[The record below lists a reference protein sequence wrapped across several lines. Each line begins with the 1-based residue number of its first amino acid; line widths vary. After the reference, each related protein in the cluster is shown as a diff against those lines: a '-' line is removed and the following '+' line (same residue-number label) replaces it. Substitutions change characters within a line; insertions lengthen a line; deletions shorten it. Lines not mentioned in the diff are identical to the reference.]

1 MGVGSKHG
9 DTFKVSLIA
18 CSLETRMDKNELK
31 QKIEEIE
38 GLTNEEKS
46 ELIKLLRSQKKY
58 GLVWEDKPEDVEQRM
73 LNEQPVLVE
82 VPERAIISDDAEAPN
97 HILIEGD
104 NIEAL
109 TALSYSH
116 AGMIDV
122 IYIDPPYNTGN
133 KDFVYNDSFVDKADG
148 YRHSKWLSF
157 MNKRLKIAKGLLSDK
172 GVLFISIDDNEFAQ
186 LKMLCNEILGEENH
200 ISTLATIMNLK
211 GNQDE
216 FGFAGTHEY
225 TLVYCLSH
233 DNCVLGQLPIAEEEL
248 DEWQSDDKGY
258 YKKGANLKST
268 GINAPREKRPNL
280 FYPIL
285 IDKTTKAVSTI
296 TQDEFE
302 LIYDKAL
309 KMHDEAYLSQLRLK
323 YENLG
328 YIFLLPLTSG
338 KEMSWRWGIQKVRAE
353 SDEIIV
359 SMNGN
364 DVSIYKK
371 QRPQL
376 GDMPS
381 KKPKSV
387 FYKPEYSS
395 GNGKAELI
403 SVLGESLFGYPK
415 PLQLIKDFLTISY
428 YKDARILDFFAGS
441 GTTLHATI
449 QLNAEDGG
457 HRQCILATN
466 NENGICEN
474 VTYERNRR
482 VIQGYTTPKGEEVVG
497 LTHNNLRYYK
507 TQLVSRDK
515 TVKNLRLLT
524 SLSTDMLCIRN
535 DVYSEKTFAGRLIN
549 KQIARYFESASG
561 KRRMLVIYHEEAI
574 EALVQ
579 MIATLPKFDDK
590 LMVYVFSPNGY
601 AYDDDFEDVADK
613 VKLCAIPDAILNAYR
628 RVLPKRKPQYLKEA
642 FEEMEHEEA
651 RAKNRQTELDFSET
665 EEKTEKGGEA

>member
-1 MGVGSKHG
+1 
-9 DTFKVSLIA
+9 
-18 CSLETRMDKNELK
+18 MDKNKLK
-31 QKIEEIE
+31 QKIEELE

-82 VPERAIISDDAEAPN
+82 VPERAIISNDAEAPN

-104 NIEAL
+104 NLEVL

-133 KDFVYNDSFVDKADG
+133 KDFVYNDSFVDKEDG

-280 FYPIL
+280 FFPIL

-323 YENLG
+323 YKNLG

-353 SDEIIV
+353 SDELIV
-359 SMNGN
+359 SMKGN

-428 YKDARILDFFAGS
+428 YKEARILDFFAGS
-441 GTTLHATI
+441 GTTLHATM

-642 FEEMEHEEA
+642 LEEMEHEEA

>member
-1 MGVGSKHG
+1 
-9 DTFKVSLIA
+9 
-18 CSLETRMDKNELK
+18 MDKNKLK
-31 QKIEEIE
+31 QKIEELE

-82 VPERAIISDDAEAPN
+82 VPERAITSDDAEAPN

-104 NIEAL
+104 NLEAL
-109 TALSYSH
+109 TALSYTH

-122 IYIDPPYNTGN
+122 IYIDPPYNTG
-133 KDFVYNDSFVDKADG
+133 KTDEFKYNDKYVDATDG

-157 MNKRLKIAKGLLSDK
+157 MSKRIKIAKQLLNDTGLI
-172 GVLFISIDDNEFAQ
+172 FISIDDNEVAQ
-186 LKMLCNEILGEENH
+186 LKCLCDEIFNTFTDKVRTNCLGVLVWNLGTGTQAGHFTRSHEYVLAYAVNKDKVSNFTGGSGEIDHSALKKISKKNPPVVYTFKAGEKFLAPDGTELFDEWGGSEKTKLLDGRMVAENGKLKYDVTLEAGFAMIQQMRTWYKGEYTIDSKGQHVTEFYFNGTGVLHYKKERSIINPPSVINDCGSTKAGSTELAYILG
-200 ISTLATIMNLK
+200 S
-211 GNQDE
+211 
-216 FGFAGTHEY
+216 
-225 TLVYCLSH
+225 
-233 DNCVLGQLPIAEEEL
+233 
-248 DEWQSDDKGY
+248 SD
-258 YKKGANLKST
+258 T
-268 GINAPREKRPNL
+268 
-280 FYPIL
+280 
-285 IDKTTKAVSTI
+285 
-296 TQDEFE
+296 
-302 LIYDKAL
+302 
-309 KMHDEAYLSQLRLK
+309 
-323 YENLG
+323 
-328 YIFLLPLTSG
+328 
-338 KEMSWRWGIQKVRAE
+338 
-353 SDEIIV
+353 
-359 SMNGN
+359 
-364 DVSIYKK
+364 
-371 QRPQL
+371 
-376 GDMPS
+376 
-381 KKPKSV
+381 
-387 FYKPEYSS
+387 
-395 GNGKAELI
+395 
-403 SVLGESLFGYPK
+403 FGYPK
-415 PLQLIKDFLTISY
+415 PTQLIKFLLSLQG
-428 YKDARILDFFAGS
+428 KDITILDFFAGS
-441 GTTLHATI
+441 GTTLHATML
-449 QLNAEDGG
+449 LNAEDGG

-474 VTYERNRR
+474 VSYERNRR
-482 VIQGYTTPKGEEVVG
+482 VIQGYTTPRGEEVVG

-642 FEEMEHEEA
+642 LEEMEHEEA

>member
-1 MGVGSKHG
+1 
-9 DTFKVSLIA
+9 
-18 CSLETRMDKNELK
+18 MDKNKLK
-31 QKIEEIE
+31 QKIEELE

-82 VPERAIISDDAEAPN
+82 VPERAIISNDAEAPN

-104 NIEAL
+104 NLEVL

-133 KDFVYNDSFVDKADG
+133 KDFVYNDSFVDKEDG

-323 YENLG
+323 YKNLG

-353 SDEIIV
+353 SDELIV
-359 SMNGN
+359 SMKGN

-415 PLQLIKDFLTISY
+415 PLQLIKDLLTISY
-428 YKDARILDFFAGS
+428 YKEARILDFFAGS
-441 GTTLHATI
+441 GTTLHATM

-590 LMVYVFSPNGY
+590 LKVYVFSPNGY

-642 FEEMEHEEA
+642 LEEMEHEEA

>member
-1 MGVGSKHG
+1 
-9 DTFKVSLIA
+9 
-18 CSLETRMDKNELK
+18 MDKNELK
-31 QKIEEIE
+31 QKIEELE

-73 LNEQPVLVE
+73 LDEQPVLVE

-133 KDFVYNDSFVDKADG
+133 KDFVYNDSFVDKEDG

>member
-1 MGVGSKHG
+1 
-9 DTFKVSLIA
+9 
-18 CSLETRMDKNELK
+18 MDKNKLK
-31 QKIEEIE
+31 QKIEELE

-82 VPERAIISDDAEAPN
+82 VPERAIISNDAEAPN

-104 NIEAL
+104 NLEVL

-133 KDFVYNDSFVDKADG
+133 KDFVYNDSFVDKEDG

-323 YENLG
+323 YKNLG

-338 KEMSWRWGIQKVRAE
+338 KEMSWRWGTQKVRAE
-353 SDEIIV
+353 SDELIV
-359 SMNGN
+359 SMKGN

-428 YKDARILDFFAGS
+428 YKEARILDFFAGS
-441 GTTLHATI
+441 GTTLHATM

-497 LTHNNLRYYK
+497 LMHNNLRYYK

-642 FEEMEHEEA
+642 LEEMEHEEA

>member
-1 MGVGSKHG
+1 
-9 DTFKVSLIA
+9 
-18 CSLETRMDKNELK
+18 MDKNKLK
-31 QKIEEIE
+31 QKIEELE

-82 VPERAIISDDAEAPN
+82 VPERAITSDDAEAPN

-104 NIEAL
+104 NLEAL
-109 TALSYSH
+109 TALSYTH

-122 IYIDPPYNTGN
+122 IYIDPPYNTG
-133 KDFVYNDSFVDKADG
+133 KTDEFKYDDKYVDATDG

-157 MNKRLKIAKGLLSDK
+157 MSKRIKIAKQLLKDTGLI
-172 GVLFISIDDNEFAQ
+172 FISIDDNEVAQ
-186 LKMLCNEILGEENH
+186 LKCLCDEIFNTFTDKVRTNCLGVLVWNLGTGTQAGHFTRSHEYVLAYAVNKDKVSNFTGGSGEIDHSALKKISKKNPPVAYTFKAGEKFLAPDGTELFDEWGGSEKTKLLDGRMVAENGKLKYDVTLEAGFAMIQQMKTWYKGEYTIDSKGQHVTEFYFNGTGVLHYKKERSIINPPSVINDCGSTKAGSTELAYILG
-200 ISTLATIMNLK
+200 S
-211 GNQDE
+211 
-216 FGFAGTHEY
+216 
-225 TLVYCLSH
+225 
-233 DNCVLGQLPIAEEEL
+233 
-248 DEWQSDDKGY
+248 SD
-258 YKKGANLKST
+258 T
-268 GINAPREKRPNL
+268 
-280 FYPIL
+280 
-285 IDKTTKAVSTI
+285 
-296 TQDEFE
+296 
-302 LIYDKAL
+302 
-309 KMHDEAYLSQLRLK
+309 
-323 YENLG
+323 
-328 YIFLLPLTSG
+328 
-338 KEMSWRWGIQKVRAE
+338 
-353 SDEIIV
+353 
-359 SMNGN
+359 
-364 DVSIYKK
+364 
-371 QRPQL
+371 
-376 GDMPS
+376 
-381 KKPKSV
+381 
-387 FYKPEYSS
+387 
-395 GNGKAELI
+395 
-403 SVLGESLFGYPK
+403 FGYPK
-415 PLQLIKDFLTISY
+415 PTQLIKFLLSLQG
-428 YKDARILDFFAGS
+428 KDITILDFFAGS
-441 GTTLHATI
+441 GTTLHATML
-449 QLNAEDGG
+449 LNAEDGG

-482 VIQGYTTPKGEEVVG
+482 VIQGYTTPRGEEVVG

-642 FEEMEHEEA
+642 LEEMEHEEA

>member
-1 MGVGSKHG
+1 
-9 DTFKVSLIA
+9 
-18 CSLETRMDKNELK
+18 MDKNKLK
-31 QKIEEIE
+31 QKIEELE

-58 GLVWEDKPEDVEQRM
+58 GLVWEDKPEDAEQRM
-73 LNEQPVLVE
+73 VNEQPVLVE
-82 VPERAIISDDAEAPN
+82 VPERAIISNDAEAPN

-104 NIEAL
+104 NLEVL

-133 KDFVYNDSFVDKADG
+133 KDFVYNDSFVDKEDG

-323 YENLG
+323 YKNLG

-353 SDEIIV
+353 SDELIV
-359 SMNGN
+359 SMKGN

-428 YKDARILDFFAGS
+428 YKEARILDFFAGS
-441 GTTLHATI
+441 GTTLHATM

-642 FEEMEHEEA
+642 LEEMEHEEA

>member
-1 MGVGSKHG
+1 
-9 DTFKVSLIA
+9 
-18 CSLETRMDKNELK
+18 MDKNKLK
-31 QKIEEIE
+31 QKIEELE

-82 VPERAIISDDAEAPN
+82 VPERAIISNDAEAPN

-104 NIEAL
+104 NLEVL

-133 KDFVYNDSFVDKADG
+133 KDFVYNDSFVDKEDG

-323 YENLG
+323 YKNLG

-353 SDEIIV
+353 SDELIV
-359 SMNGN
+359 SMKGN

-428 YKDARILDFFAGS
+428 YKEARILDFFAGS
-441 GTTLHATI
+441 GTTLHATM
-449 QLNAEDGG
+449 QLNAEDGW

-642 FEEMEHEEA
+642 LEEMEHEEA

>member
-1 MGVGSKHG
+1 
-9 DTFKVSLIA
+9 
-18 CSLETRMDKNELK
+18 MDKNKLK
-31 QKIEEIE
+31 QKIEELE

-82 VPERAIISDDAEAPN
+82 VPERAITSDDAEAPN

-104 NIEAL
+104 NLEAL
-109 TALSYSH
+109 TALSYTH

-122 IYIDPPYNTGN
+122 IYIDPPYNTG
-133 KDFVYNDSFVDKADG
+133 KTDEFKYNDKYVDATDG

-157 MNKRLKIAKGLLSDK
+157 MSKRIKIAKQLLKDTGLI
-172 GVLFISIDDNEFAQ
+172 FISIDDNEVAQ
-186 LKMLCNEILGEENH
+186 LKCLCDEIFNTFTDKVRTNCLGVLVWNLGTGTQAGHFTRSHEYVLAYAVNKDKVSNFTGGSGEIDHSALKKISKKNPPVVYTFKAGEKFLAPDGTELFDEWGGSEKTKLLDGRMVAENGKLKYDVTLEAGFAMIQQMKTWYKGEYTIDSKGQHVTEFYFNGTGVLHYKKERSIINPPSVINDCGSTKAGSTELAYILG
-200 ISTLATIMNLK
+200 S
-211 GNQDE
+211 
-216 FGFAGTHEY
+216 
-225 TLVYCLSH
+225 
-233 DNCVLGQLPIAEEEL
+233 
-248 DEWQSDDKGY
+248 SD
-258 YKKGANLKST
+258 T
-268 GINAPREKRPNL
+268 
-280 FYPIL
+280 
-285 IDKTTKAVSTI
+285 
-296 TQDEFE
+296 
-302 LIYDKAL
+302 
-309 KMHDEAYLSQLRLK
+309 
-323 YENLG
+323 
-328 YIFLLPLTSG
+328 
-338 KEMSWRWGIQKVRAE
+338 
-353 SDEIIV
+353 
-359 SMNGN
+359 
-364 DVSIYKK
+364 
-371 QRPQL
+371 
-376 GDMPS
+376 
-381 KKPKSV
+381 
-387 FYKPEYSS
+387 
-395 GNGKAELI
+395 
-403 SVLGESLFGYPK
+403 FGYPK
-415 PLQLIKDFLTISY
+415 PTQLIKFLLSLQG
-428 YKDARILDFFAGS
+428 KDITILDFFAGS
-441 GTTLHATI
+441 GTTLHTTML
-449 QLNAEDGG
+449 LNAEDGG

-482 VIQGYTTPKGEEVVG
+482 VIQGYTTPRGEEVVG

-642 FEEMEHEEA
+642 LEEMEHEEA
-651 RAKNRQTELDFSET
+651 RAKNRQTELNFSET

>member
-1 MGVGSKHG
+1 
-9 DTFKVSLIA
+9 
-18 CSLETRMDKNELK
+18 MDKNKLK
-31 QKIEEIE
+31 QKIEELE

-82 VPERAIISDDAEAPN
+82 VPERAIISNDAEAPN
-97 HILIEGD
+97 HILIKGD
-104 NIEAL
+104 NLEVL

-133 KDFVYNDSFVDKADG
+133 KDFVYNDSFVDKEDG

-323 YENLG
+323 YKNLG

-353 SDEIIV
+353 SDELIV
-359 SMNGN
+359 SMKGN

-428 YKDARILDFFAGS
+428 YKEARILDFFAGS
-441 GTTLHATI
+441 GTTLHATM

-642 FEEMEHEEA
+642 LEEMEHEEA

>member
-1 MGVGSKHG
+1 
-9 DTFKVSLIA
+9 
-18 CSLETRMDKNELK
+18 MDKNKLK
-31 QKIEEIE
+31 QKIEELE

-82 VPERAIISDDAEAPN
+82 VPERAIISNDAEAPN

-104 NIEAL
+104 NLEVL

-133 KDFVYNDSFVDKADG
+133 KDFVYNDSFVDKEDG

-323 YENLG
+323 YKNLG

-353 SDEIIV
+353 SDELIV
-359 SMNGN
+359 SMKGN

-428 YKDARILDFFAGS
+428 YKEARILDFFAGS
-441 GTTLHATI
+441 GTTLHATM

-497 LTHNNLRYYK
+497 LMHNNLRYYK

-601 AYDDDFEDVADK
+601 AYDDDFEDVADE

-642 FEEMEHEEA
+642 LEEMEHEEA

>member
-1 MGVGSKHG
+1 
-9 DTFKVSLIA
+9 
-18 CSLETRMDKNELK
+18 MDKNKLK
-31 QKIEEIE
+31 QKIEELE

-58 GLVWEDKPEDVEQRM
+58 GLVWEDKPEDAEQRM
-73 LNEQPVLVE
+73 VNEQPVLVE
-82 VPERAIISDDAEAPN
+82 VPERAIISNDAEAPN

-104 NIEAL
+104 NLEVL

-133 KDFVYNDSFVDKADG
+133 KDFVYNDSFVDKEDG

-323 YENLG
+323 YKNLG

-353 SDEIIV
+353 SDELIV
-359 SMNGN
+359 SMKGN

-428 YKDARILDFFAGS
+428 YKEARILDFFAGS
-441 GTTLHATI
+441 GTTLHATM

-579 MIATLPKFDDK
+579 MIATLPKFDNK

-642 FEEMEHEEA
+642 LEEMEHEEA

>member
-1 MGVGSKHG
+1 
-9 DTFKVSLIA
+9 
-18 CSLETRMDKNELK
+18 MDKNKLK
-31 QKIEEIE
+31 QKIEELE

-82 VPERAIISDDAEAPN
+82 VPERAITSDDAEAPN

-104 NIEAL
+104 NLEAL
-109 TALSYSH
+109 TALSYTH

-122 IYIDPPYNTGN
+122 IYIDPPYNTG
-133 KDFVYNDSFVDKADG
+133 KTDEFKYNDKYVDATDG

-157 MNKRLKIAKGLLSDK
+157 MSKRIKIAKQLLKDTGLI
-172 GVLFISIDDNEFAQ
+172 FISIDDNEVAQ
-186 LKMLCNEILGEENH
+186 LKCLCDEIFNTFTDKVRTNCLGVLVWNLGTGTQAGHFTRSHEYVLAYAVNKDKVSNFTGGSGEIDHSALKKISKKNPPVVYTFKAGEKFLAPDGTELFDEWGGSEKTKLLDGRMVAENGKLKYDVTLEAGFAMIQQMKTWYKGEYTIDSKGQHVTEFYFNGTGVLHYKKERSIINPPSVINDCGSTKAGSTELAYILG
-200 ISTLATIMNLK
+200 S
-211 GNQDE
+211 
-216 FGFAGTHEY
+216 
-225 TLVYCLSH
+225 
-233 DNCVLGQLPIAEEEL
+233 
-248 DEWQSDDKGY
+248 SD
-258 YKKGANLKST
+258 T
-268 GINAPREKRPNL
+268 
-280 FYPIL
+280 
-285 IDKTTKAVSTI
+285 
-296 TQDEFE
+296 
-302 LIYDKAL
+302 
-309 KMHDEAYLSQLRLK
+309 
-323 YENLG
+323 
-328 YIFLLPLTSG
+328 
-338 KEMSWRWGIQKVRAE
+338 
-353 SDEIIV
+353 
-359 SMNGN
+359 
-364 DVSIYKK
+364 
-371 QRPQL
+371 
-376 GDMPS
+376 
-381 KKPKSV
+381 
-387 FYKPEYSS
+387 
-395 GNGKAELI
+395 
-403 SVLGESLFGYPK
+403 FGYPK
-415 PLQLIKDFLTISY
+415 TTQLIKFLLSLQG
-428 YKDARILDFFAGS
+428 KDITILDFFAGS
-441 GTTLHATI
+441 GTTLHATML
-449 QLNAEDGG
+449 LNAEDGG

-482 VIQGYTTPKGEEVVG
+482 VIQGYTTPRGEEVVG

-642 FEEMEHEEA
+642 LEEMEHEEA

>member
-1 MGVGSKHG
+1 
-9 DTFKVSLIA
+9 
-18 CSLETRMDKNELK
+18 MDKNKLK
-31 QKIEEIE
+31 QKIEELE

-82 VPERAIISDDAEAPN
+82 VPERAIISNDAEAPN

-104 NIEAL
+104 NLEVL

-133 KDFVYNDSFVDKADG
+133 KDFVYNDSFVDKEDG

-323 YENLG
+323 YKNLG

-353 SDEIIV
+353 SDELIV
-359 SMNGN
+359 SMKGN

-428 YKDARILDFFAGS
+428 YKEARILDFFAGS
-441 GTTLHATI
+441 GTTLHATM

-507 TQLVSRDK
+507 TLLVSRDK

-642 FEEMEHEEA
+642 LEEMEHEEA

>member
-1 MGVGSKHG
+1 
-9 DTFKVSLIA
+9 
-18 CSLETRMDKNELK
+18 MDKNELK
-31 QKIEEIE
+31 QKIEELE

-82 VPERAIISDDAEAPN
+82 VPERAITSDDAEAPN

-104 NIEAL
+104 NLEAL
-109 TALSYSH
+109 TALSYTH

-122 IYIDPPYNTGN
+122 IYIDPPYNTG
-133 KDFVYNDSFVDKADG
+133 KTDEFKYNDKYVDATDG

-157 MNKRLKIAKGLLSDK
+157 MSKRIKIAKQLLKDTGLI
-172 GVLFISIDDNEFAQ
+172 FISIDDNEVAQ
-186 LKMLCNEILGEENH
+186 LKCLCDEIFNTFTDKVRTNCLGVLVWNLGTGTQAGHFTRSHEYVLAYAVNKDKVSNFTGGSGEIDHSALKKISKKNPPVVYTFKAGENFLAPDGTELFDEWGGSEKTKLLDGRMVAENGKLKYDVTLEAGFAMIQQMKTWYKGEYTIDSKGQHVTEFYFNGTGVLHYKKERSIINPPSVINDCGSTKAGSTELAYILG
-200 ISTLATIMNLK
+200 S
-211 GNQDE
+211 
-216 FGFAGTHEY
+216 
-225 TLVYCLSH
+225 
-233 DNCVLGQLPIAEEEL
+233 
-248 DEWQSDDKGY
+248 SD
-258 YKKGANLKST
+258 T
-268 GINAPREKRPNL
+268 
-280 FYPIL
+280 
-285 IDKTTKAVSTI
+285 
-296 TQDEFE
+296 
-302 LIYDKAL
+302 
-309 KMHDEAYLSQLRLK
+309 
-323 YENLG
+323 
-328 YIFLLPLTSG
+328 
-338 KEMSWRWGIQKVRAE
+338 
-353 SDEIIV
+353 
-359 SMNGN
+359 
-364 DVSIYKK
+364 
-371 QRPQL
+371 
-376 GDMPS
+376 
-381 KKPKSV
+381 
-387 FYKPEYSS
+387 
-395 GNGKAELI
+395 
-403 SVLGESLFGYPK
+403 FGYPK
-415 PLQLIKDFLTISY
+415 PTQLIKFLLSLQG
-428 YKDARILDFFAGS
+428 KDITILDFFAGS
-441 GTTLHATI
+441 GTTLHATML
-449 QLNAEDGG
+449 LNAEDGG

-482 VIQGYTTPKGEEVVG
+482 VIQGYTTPRGEEVVG

-642 FEEMEHEEA
+642 LEEMEHEEA

>member
-1 MGVGSKHG
+1 
-9 DTFKVSLIA
+9 
-18 CSLETRMDKNELK
+18 MDKNKLK
-31 QKIEEIE
+31 QKIEELE

-82 VPERAIISDDAEAPN
+82 VPERAITSDVAEAPN

-104 NIEAL
+104 NLEAL
-109 TALSYSH
+109 TALSYTH

-122 IYIDPPYNTGN
+122 IYIDPPYNTG
-133 KDFVYNDSFVDKADG
+133 KTDECKYNDKYVDATDG

-157 MNKRLKIAKGLLSDK
+157 MSKRIKIAKQLLKDTGLI
-172 GVLFISIDDNEFAQ
+172 FISIDDNEVAQ
-186 LKMLCNEILGEENH
+186 LKCLCDEIFNTFTDKVRTNCLGVLVWNLGTGTQAGHFTRSHEYVLAYAVNKDKVSNFTGGSGEIDHSALKKISKKNPPVVYTFKAGEKFLAPDGTELFDEWGGSEKTKLLDGRMVAENGKLKYDVTLEAGFAMIQQMKTWYKGEYTIDSKGQHVTEFYFNGTGVLHYKKERSIINPPSVINDCGSTKAGSTELAYILG
-200 ISTLATIMNLK
+200 S
-211 GNQDE
+211 
-216 FGFAGTHEY
+216 
-225 TLVYCLSH
+225 
-233 DNCVLGQLPIAEEEL
+233 
-248 DEWQSDDKGY
+248 SD
-258 YKKGANLKST
+258 T
-268 GINAPREKRPNL
+268 
-280 FYPIL
+280 
-285 IDKTTKAVSTI
+285 
-296 TQDEFE
+296 
-302 LIYDKAL
+302 
-309 KMHDEAYLSQLRLK
+309 
-323 YENLG
+323 
-328 YIFLLPLTSG
+328 
-338 KEMSWRWGIQKVRAE
+338 
-353 SDEIIV
+353 
-359 SMNGN
+359 
-364 DVSIYKK
+364 
-371 QRPQL
+371 
-376 GDMPS
+376 
-381 KKPKSV
+381 
-387 FYKPEYSS
+387 
-395 GNGKAELI
+395 
-403 SVLGESLFGYPK
+403 FGYPK
-415 PLQLIKDFLTISY
+415 PTQLIKFLLSLQG
-428 YKDARILDFFAGS
+428 KDITILDFFAGS
-441 GTTLHATI
+441 GTTLHATML
-449 QLNAEDGG
+449 LNAEDGG

-482 VIQGYTTPKGEEVVG
+482 VIQGYTTPRGEEVVG

-642 FEEMEHEEA
+642 LEEMEHEEA

>member
-1 MGVGSKHG
+1 
-9 DTFKVSLIA
+9 
-18 CSLETRMDKNELK
+18 MDKNKLK
-31 QKIEEIE
+31 QKIEELE

-82 VPERAIISDDAEAPN
+82 VPERAIISNDAEAPN

-104 NIEAL
+104 NLEVL

-133 KDFVYNDSFVDKADG
+133 KDFVYNDSFVDKEDG

-323 YENLG
+323 YKNLG

-353 SDEIIV
+353 SDELIV
-359 SMNGN
+359 SMKGN

-642 FEEMEHEEA
+642 LEEMEHEEA

>member
-1 MGVGSKHG
+1 
-9 DTFKVSLIA
+9 
-18 CSLETRMDKNELK
+18 MDKNKLK
-31 QKIEEIE
+31 QKIEELE

-82 VPERAIISDDAEAPN
+82 VPERAIISNDAEAPN

-104 NIEAL
+104 NLEVL

-116 AGMIDV
+116 ARMIDV

-133 KDFVYNDSFVDKADG
+133 KDFVYNDSFVDKEDG

-323 YENLG
+323 YKNLG

-353 SDEIIV
+353 SDELIV
-359 SMNGN
+359 SMKGN

-428 YKDARILDFFAGS
+428 YKEARILDFFAGS
-441 GTTLHATI
+441 GTTLHATM

-642 FEEMEHEEA
+642 LEEMEHEEA

>member
-1 MGVGSKHG
+1 
-9 DTFKVSLIA
+9 
-18 CSLETRMDKNELK
+18 MDKNKLK
-31 QKIEEIE
+31 QKIEELE

-82 VPERAIISDDAEAPN
+82 VPERAITSDDAEAPN

-104 NIEAL
+104 NLEAL
-109 TALSYSH
+109 TALSYTH

-122 IYIDPPYNTGN
+122 IYIDPPYNTG
-133 KDFVYNDSFVDKADG
+133 KTDEFKYNDKYVDATDG

-157 MNKRLKIAKGLLSDK
+157 MSKRIKIAKQLLNDTGLI
-172 GVLFISIDDNEFAQ
+172 FISIDDNEVAQ
-186 LKMLCNEILGEENH
+186 LKCLCDEIFNTFTDKVRTNCLGVLVWNLGTGTQAGHFTRSHEYVLAYAVNKDKVSNFTGGSGEIDHSALKKISKKNPPVVYTFKAGEKFLAPDGTELFDEWGGSEKTKLLDGRMVAENGKLKYDVTLEAGFAMIQQMKTWYKGEYTIDSKGQHVTEFYFNGTGVLHYKKERSIINPPSVINDCGSTKAGSTELAYILG
-200 ISTLATIMNLK
+200 S
-211 GNQDE
+211 
-216 FGFAGTHEY
+216 
-225 TLVYCLSH
+225 
-233 DNCVLGQLPIAEEEL
+233 
-248 DEWQSDDKGY
+248 SD
-258 YKKGANLKST
+258 T
-268 GINAPREKRPNL
+268 
-280 FYPIL
+280 
-285 IDKTTKAVSTI
+285 
-296 TQDEFE
+296 
-302 LIYDKAL
+302 
-309 KMHDEAYLSQLRLK
+309 
-323 YENLG
+323 
-328 YIFLLPLTSG
+328 
-338 KEMSWRWGIQKVRAE
+338 
-353 SDEIIV
+353 
-359 SMNGN
+359 
-364 DVSIYKK
+364 
-371 QRPQL
+371 
-376 GDMPS
+376 
-381 KKPKSV
+381 
-387 FYKPEYSS
+387 
-395 GNGKAELI
+395 
-403 SVLGESLFGYPK
+403 FGYPK
-415 PLQLIKDFLTISY
+415 PTQLIKFLLSLQG
-428 YKDARILDFFAGS
+428 KDITILDFFAGS
-441 GTTLHATI
+441 GTTLHATML
-449 QLNAEDGG
+449 LNAEDGG

-482 VIQGYTTPKGEEVVG
+482 VIQGYTTPRGEEIVG

-642 FEEMEHEEA
+642 LEEMEHEEA

>member
-1 MGVGSKHG
+1 
-9 DTFKVSLIA
+9 
-18 CSLETRMDKNELK
+18 MDKNKLK
-31 QKIEEIE
+31 QKIEELE

-82 VPERAIISDDAEAPN
+82 VPERAITSDDAEAPN

-104 NIEAL
+104 NLEAL
-109 TALSYSH
+109 TALSYTH

-122 IYIDPPYNTGN
+122 IYIDPPYNTG
-133 KDFVYNDSFVDKADG
+133 KTDEFKYNDKYVDATDG

-157 MNKRLKIAKGLLSDK
+157 MSKRIKIAKQLLNDTGLI
-172 GVLFISIDDNEFAQ
+172 FISIDDNEVAQ
-186 LKMLCNEILGEENH
+186 LKCLCDEIFNTFTDKVRTNCLGVLVWNLGTGTQAGHFTRSHEYVLAYAVNKDKVSNFTGGSGEIDHSALKKISKKNPPVVYTFKAGEKFLAPDGTELFDEWGGSEKTKLLDGRMVAENGKLKYDVTLEAGFAMIQQMKTWYKGEYTIDSKGQHVTEFYFNGTGVLHYKKERSIINPPSVINDCGSTKAGSTELAYILG
-200 ISTLATIMNLK
+200 S
-211 GNQDE
+211 
-216 FGFAGTHEY
+216 
-225 TLVYCLSH
+225 
-233 DNCVLGQLPIAEEEL
+233 
-248 DEWQSDDKGY
+248 SD
-258 YKKGANLKST
+258 T
-268 GINAPREKRPNL
+268 
-280 FYPIL
+280 
-285 IDKTTKAVSTI
+285 
-296 TQDEFE
+296 
-302 LIYDKAL
+302 
-309 KMHDEAYLSQLRLK
+309 
-323 YENLG
+323 
-328 YIFLLPLTSG
+328 
-338 KEMSWRWGIQKVRAE
+338 
-353 SDEIIV
+353 
-359 SMNGN
+359 
-364 DVSIYKK
+364 
-371 QRPQL
+371 
-376 GDMPS
+376 
-381 KKPKSV
+381 
-387 FYKPEYSS
+387 
-395 GNGKAELI
+395 
-403 SVLGESLFGYPK
+403 FGYPK
-415 PLQLIKDFLTISY
+415 PTQLIKFLLSLQG
-428 YKDARILDFFAGS
+428 KDITILDFFAGS
-441 GTTLHATI
+441 GTTLHATML
-449 QLNAEDGG
+449 LNAEDGG

-474 VTYERNRR
+474 VTYERIRR
-482 VIQGYTTPKGEEVVG
+482 VIQGYTTPRGEEVVG

-642 FEEMEHEEA
+642 LEEMEHEEA

>member
-1 MGVGSKHG
+1 
-9 DTFKVSLIA
+9 
-18 CSLETRMDKNELK
+18 MDKNKLK
-31 QKIEEIE
+31 QKIEELE

-82 VPERAIISDDAEAPN
+82 VPERAITSDDAEAPN

-104 NIEAL
+104 NLEAL
-109 TALSYSH
+109 TALSYTH

-122 IYIDPPYNTGN
+122 IYIDPPYNTG
-133 KDFVYNDSFVDKADG
+133 KTDEFKYNDKYVDATDG

-157 MNKRLKIAKGLLSDK
+157 MSKRIKIAKQLLKDTGLI
-172 GVLFISIDDNEFAQ
+172 FISIDDNEVAQ
-186 LKMLCNEILGEENH
+186 LKCLCDEIFNTFTDKVRTNCLGVLVWNLGTGTQAGHFTRSHEYVLAYAVNKDKVSNFTGGSGEIDHSALKKISKKNPPVVYTFKAGEKFLAPDGTELFDEWGGSEKTKLLDGRMVAENGKLKYDVTLEAGFAMIQQMKTWYKGEYTIDSKGQHVTEFYFNGTGVLHYKKERSIINPPSVINDCGSTKVGSTELAYILG
-200 ISTLATIMNLK
+200 S
-211 GNQDE
+211 
-216 FGFAGTHEY
+216 
-225 TLVYCLSH
+225 
-233 DNCVLGQLPIAEEEL
+233 
-248 DEWQSDDKGY
+248 SD
-258 YKKGANLKST
+258 T
-268 GINAPREKRPNL
+268 
-280 FYPIL
+280 
-285 IDKTTKAVSTI
+285 
-296 TQDEFE
+296 
-302 LIYDKAL
+302 
-309 KMHDEAYLSQLRLK
+309 
-323 YENLG
+323 
-328 YIFLLPLTSG
+328 
-338 KEMSWRWGIQKVRAE
+338 
-353 SDEIIV
+353 
-359 SMNGN
+359 
-364 DVSIYKK
+364 
-371 QRPQL
+371 
-376 GDMPS
+376 
-381 KKPKSV
+381 
-387 FYKPEYSS
+387 
-395 GNGKAELI
+395 
-403 SVLGESLFGYPK
+403 FGYPK
-415 PLQLIKDFLTISY
+415 PTQLIKFLLSLQG
-428 YKDARILDFFAGS
+428 KDITILDFFAGS
-441 GTTLHATI
+441 GTTLHATML
-449 QLNAEDGG
+449 LNAEDGG

-482 VIQGYTTPKGEEVVG
+482 VIQGYTTPRGEEVVG

-642 FEEMEHEEA
+642 LEEMEHEEA

>member
-1 MGVGSKHG
+1 
-9 DTFKVSLIA
+9 
-18 CSLETRMDKNELK
+18 MDKNKLK
-31 QKIEEIE
+31 QKIEELE

-82 VPERAIISDDAEAPN
+82 VPERAIISNDAEAPN

-104 NIEAL
+104 NLEVL

-133 KDFVYNDSFVDKADG
+133 KDFVYNDSFVDKEDG

-323 YENLG
+323 YKNLG

-371 QRPQL
+371 QRPQI

-441 GTTLHATI
+441 GTTLHATM

-561 KRRMLVIYHEEAI
+561 KRRMLVIYQEEAI

-601 AYDDDFEDVADK
+601 AYDDDFEEVADK

-642 FEEMEHEEA
+642 LEEMEHEEA

>member
-1 MGVGSKHG
+1 
-9 DTFKVSLIA
+9 
-18 CSLETRMDKNELK
+18 MDKNELK
-31 QKIEEIE
+31 QKIEELE

-133 KDFVYNDSFVDKADG
+133 KDFVYNDSFVDKEDG

-642 FEEMEHEEA
+642 LEEMEHKEA

>member
-1 MGVGSKHG
+1 
-9 DTFKVSLIA
+9 
-18 CSLETRMDKNELK
+18 MDKNKLK
-31 QKIEEIE
+31 QKIEELE

-82 VPERAIISDDAEAPN
+82 VPERAITSDDAEAPN

-104 NIEAL
+104 NLEAL
-109 TALSYSH
+109 TALSYTH

-122 IYIDPPYNTGN
+122 IYIDPPYNTG
-133 KDFVYNDSFVDKADG
+133 KTDEFKYNDKYVDATDG

-157 MNKRLKIAKGLLSDK
+157 MSKRIKIAKQLLKDTGLI
-172 GVLFISIDDNEFAQ
+172 FISIDDNEVAQ
-186 LKMLCNEILGEENH
+186 LKCLCDEIFNTFTDKVRTNCLGVLVWNLETGTQAGHFTRSHEYVLAYAVNKDKVSNFTGGSGEIDHSALKKISKKNPPVVYTFKAGEKFLAPDGTELFDEWGGSEKTKLLDGRMVAENGKLKYDVTLEAGFAMIQQMKTWYKGEYTIDSKGQHVTEFYFNGTGVLHYKKERSIINPPSVINDCGSTKAGSTELAYILG
-200 ISTLATIMNLK
+200 S
-211 GNQDE
+211 
-216 FGFAGTHEY
+216 
-225 TLVYCLSH
+225 
-233 DNCVLGQLPIAEEEL
+233 
-248 DEWQSDDKGY
+248 SD
-258 YKKGANLKST
+258 T
-268 GINAPREKRPNL
+268 
-280 FYPIL
+280 
-285 IDKTTKAVSTI
+285 
-296 TQDEFE
+296 
-302 LIYDKAL
+302 
-309 KMHDEAYLSQLRLK
+309 
-323 YENLG
+323 
-328 YIFLLPLTSG
+328 
-338 KEMSWRWGIQKVRAE
+338 
-353 SDEIIV
+353 
-359 SMNGN
+359 
-364 DVSIYKK
+364 
-371 QRPQL
+371 
-376 GDMPS
+376 
-381 KKPKSV
+381 
-387 FYKPEYSS
+387 
-395 GNGKAELI
+395 
-403 SVLGESLFGYPK
+403 FGYPK
-415 PLQLIKDFLTISY
+415 PTQLIKFLLSLQG
-428 YKDARILDFFAGS
+428 KDITILDFFAGS
-441 GTTLHATI
+441 GTTLHATML
-449 QLNAEDGG
+449 LNAEDGG

-482 VIQGYTTPKGEEVVG
+482 VIQGYTTPRGEEVVG

-642 FEEMEHEEA
+642 LEEMEHEEA

>member
-1 MGVGSKHG
+1 
-9 DTFKVSLIA
+9 
-18 CSLETRMDKNELK
+18 MDKNKLK
-31 QKIEEIE
+31 QKIEELE

-58 GLVWEDKPEDVEQRM
+58 GLVWEDKSEDVEQRM

-82 VPERAIISDDAEAPN
+82 VPERAITSDVAEAPN

-104 NIEAL
+104 NLEAL
-109 TALSYSH
+109 TALSYTH

-122 IYIDPPYNTGN
+122 IYIDPPYNTG
-133 KDFVYNDSFVDKADG
+133 KTDEFKYNDKYVDATDG

-157 MNKRLKIAKGLLSDK
+157 MSKRIKIAKQLLKDTGLI
-172 GVLFISIDDNEFAQ
+172 FISIDDNEVAQ
-186 LKMLCNEILGEENH
+186 LKCLCDEIFNTFTDKVRTNCLGVLVWNLGTGTQAGHFTRSHEYVLAYAVNKDKVSNFTGGSGEIDHSALKKISKKNPPVVYTFKAGEKFLAPDGTELFDEWGGSEKTKLLDGRMVAENGKLKYDVTLEAGFAMIQQMKTWYKGEYTIDSKGQHVTEFYFNGTGVLHYKKERSIINPPSVINDCGSTKAGSTELAYILG
-200 ISTLATIMNLK
+200 S
-211 GNQDE
+211 
-216 FGFAGTHEY
+216 
-225 TLVYCLSH
+225 
-233 DNCVLGQLPIAEEEL
+233 
-248 DEWQSDDKGY
+248 SD
-258 YKKGANLKST
+258 T
-268 GINAPREKRPNL
+268 
-280 FYPIL
+280 
-285 IDKTTKAVSTI
+285 
-296 TQDEFE
+296 
-302 LIYDKAL
+302 
-309 KMHDEAYLSQLRLK
+309 
-323 YENLG
+323 
-328 YIFLLPLTSG
+328 
-338 KEMSWRWGIQKVRAE
+338 
-353 SDEIIV
+353 
-359 SMNGN
+359 
-364 DVSIYKK
+364 
-371 QRPQL
+371 
-376 GDMPS
+376 
-381 KKPKSV
+381 
-387 FYKPEYSS
+387 
-395 GNGKAELI
+395 
-403 SVLGESLFGYPK
+403 FGYPK
-415 PLQLIKDFLTISY
+415 PTQLIKFLLSLQG
-428 YKDARILDFFAGS
+428 KDITILDFFAGS
-441 GTTLHATI
+441 GTTLHATML
-449 QLNAEDGG
+449 LNAEDGG

-482 VIQGYTTPKGEEVVG
+482 VIQGYTTPRGEEVVG

-642 FEEMEHEEA
+642 LEEMEHEEA

>member
-1 MGVGSKHG
+1 
-9 DTFKVSLIA
+9 
-18 CSLETRMDKNELK
+18 MDKNKLK
-31 QKIEEIE
+31 QKIEELE

-82 VPERAIISDDAEAPN
+82 VPERAITSDDAEAPN

-104 NIEAL
+104 NLEAL
-109 TALSYSH
+109 TALSYTH

-122 IYIDPPYNTGN
+122 IYIDPPYNTG
-133 KDFVYNDSFVDKADG
+133 KTDEFKYNDKYVDATDG

-157 MNKRLKIAKGLLSDK
+157 MSKRIKIAKQLLNDTGLI
-172 GVLFISIDDNEFAQ
+172 FISIDDNEVAQ
-186 LKMLCNEILGEENH
+186 LKCLCDEIFNTFTDKVRTNCLGVLVWNLGTGTQAGHFTRSHEYVLAYAVNKDKVSNFTGGSGEIDHSALKKISKKNPPVVYTFKAGEKFLAPDGTELFDEWGGSEKTKLLDGRMVAENGKLKYDVTLEAGFAMIQQMKTWYKGEYTIDSKGQHVTEFYFNGTGVLHYKKERSIINPPSVINDCGSTKAGSTELAYILG
-200 ISTLATIMNLK
+200 S
-211 GNQDE
+211 
-216 FGFAGTHEY
+216 
-225 TLVYCLSH
+225 
-233 DNCVLGQLPIAEEEL
+233 
-248 DEWQSDDKGY
+248 SD
-258 YKKGANLKST
+258 T
-268 GINAPREKRPNL
+268 
-280 FYPIL
+280 
-285 IDKTTKAVSTI
+285 
-296 TQDEFE
+296 
-302 LIYDKAL
+302 
-309 KMHDEAYLSQLRLK
+309 
-323 YENLG
+323 
-328 YIFLLPLTSG
+328 
-338 KEMSWRWGIQKVRAE
+338 
-353 SDEIIV
+353 
-359 SMNGN
+359 
-364 DVSIYKK
+364 
-371 QRPQL
+371 
-376 GDMPS
+376 
-381 KKPKSV
+381 
-387 FYKPEYSS
+387 
-395 GNGKAELI
+395 
-403 SVLGESLFGYPK
+403 FGYPK
-415 PLQLIKDFLTISY
+415 PTQLIKFLLSLQG
-428 YKDARILDFFAGS
+428 KDITILDFFAGS
-441 GTTLHATI
+441 GTTLHATML
-449 QLNAEDGG
+449 LNAEDGG

-482 VIQGYTTPKGEEVVG
+482 VIQGYTTPRGEEVVG

-642 FEEMEHEEA
+642 LEEMEHEEA

>member
-1 MGVGSKHG
+1 MNKQ
-9 DTFKVSLIA
+9 
-18 CSLETRMDKNELK
+18 ELAK
-31 QKIEEIE
+31 KISGLD

-46 ELIKLLRSQKKY
+46 ELLKLLRSQKKY
-58 GLVWEDKPEDVEQRM
+58 GLVWEDEPEEIETRLQDE
-73 LNEQPVLVE
+73 LPVLEE
-82 VPERAIISDDAEAPN
+82 VPSRAIVSNSPEAPN

-104 NIEAL
+104 NLEAL
-109 TALSYSH
+109 TALSYTHS
-116 AGMIDV
+116 GKIDV

-133 KDFVYNDSFVDKADG
+133 KDFVYNDSFVDKEDG

-157 MNKRLKIAKGLLSDK
+157 MKRRLKIAKGLLSDK
-172 GVLFISIDDNEFAQ
+172 GIVIISIDDNEEAQ
-186 LKMLCNEILGEENH
+186 LKMLCDEVYGEENH
-200 ISTLATIMNLK
+200 IATLPTIMNLK

-225 TLVYCLSH
+225 TLVYCLSR
-233 DNCVLGQLPIAEEEL
+233 DYCVIGQLPLEEKEL
-248 DEWQSDDKGY
+248 DDWQSDAKGY

-268 GINAPREKRPNL
+268 GINAPKEKRPNL
-280 FYPIL
+280 YYPIL
-285 IDKTTKAVSTI
+285 VDKRTKAVSTI
-296 TQDEFE
+296 TQDEFD
-302 LIYDKAL
+302 LIYNKKL
-309 KMHDEAYLSQLRLK
+309 KLHDEEYLSQLRAK

-328 YIFLLPLTSG
+328 YSFLLPITGG
-338 KEMSWRWGIQKVRAE
+338 KGMSWRWGWQKVRTE

-359 SMNGN
+359 CINGN
-364 DVSIYKK
+364 EFSLCKK

-415 PLQLIKDFLTISY
+415 PLKLIMDFLTISSK
-428 YKDARILDFFAGS
+428 KDSTILDFFAGS
-441 GTTLHATI
+441 GTTLHATM

-457 HRQCILATN
+457 HRQCILVTN

-482 VIQGYTTPKGEEVVG
+482 VIQGYTTPKGEEVPG

-507 TQLVSRDK
+507 TKFVPRDK
-515 TVKNLRLLT
+515 TAKNLRLLT
-524 SLSTDMLCIRN
+524 ALSTDMLCIRN
-535 DVYSEKTFAGRLIN
+535 DAYMEKPFAGKQIN
-549 KQIARYFESASG
+549 KHIARYFESADGS
-561 KRRMLVIYHEEAI
+561 RRMLVIYQEEAI
-574 EALVQ
+574 GALVQ
-579 MIATLPKFDDK
+579 LIGTLPKHDDK

-601 AYDDDFEDVADK
+601 AYDDEFEDVADS

-642 FEEMEHEEA
+642 LDEMEREA
-651 RAKNRQTELDFSET
+651 AKAENRQTEFDFGHT
-665 EEKTEKGGEA
+665 EEGGEA

>member
-1 MGVGSKHG
+1 
-9 DTFKVSLIA
+9 
-18 CSLETRMDKNELK
+18 MDKNKLK
-31 QKIEEIE
+31 QKIEELE

-82 VPERAIISDDAEAPN
+82 VPERAIISNDAEAPN

-104 NIEAL
+104 NLEVL

-133 KDFVYNDSFVDKADG
+133 KDFVYNDSFVDKEDG

-323 YENLG
+323 YKNLG

-353 SDEIIV
+353 SDELIV
-359 SMNGN
+359 SMKGN

-403 SVLGESLFGYPK
+403 SVLGENLFGYPK
-415 PLQLIKDFLTISY
+415 PLQLIKDLLTISY
-428 YKDARILDFFAGS
+428 YKEARILDFFAGS
-441 GTTLHATI
+441 GTTLHATM

-642 FEEMEHEEA
+642 LEEMEHEEA